1 MTEEIIADYWLTHYA
16 TEHCTLCGNV
26 GVIDTRG
33 ICTPAWVEVGRLN
46 YCICPNGQ
54 TLREQGA
61 DFGALAQTI
70 KRVLHGRP

>member
-1 MTEEIIADYWLTHYA
+1 MSKNPITDYWLSHYV
-16 TEHCTLCGNV
+16 TEHCTLCGNS

-33 ICTPAWVEVGRLN
+33 ICTAAWMEVGRLN

-61 DFGALAQTI
+61 DLERLKEQI
-70 KRVLHGRP
+70 RRVLHRSH